1 MKRIIMYL
9 LFAAVTIL
17 MAAAFVIWTV
27 ALKPN
32 LDIDGTVRIYVPPGS
47 SVDDFIDTVR
57 SVGGLKSEKTFLITS
72 RLKSFSRSLKPGS
85 YLLEPDMNNN
95 RLVNILRSGQQ
106 TPVRVTFNN
115 IRTLGDLAGRIGG
128 QIAADSASL
137 AQFFNDENN
146 YTEDGFTRETLISVF
161 IPDTYEFYWNTDAEG
176 FYTRML
182 REFRSY
188 WNDERKA
195 AAEDLGLSPVDVST
209 LASIID
215 DEVAKDDEKP
225 RIAGVYL
232 NRLRL
237 GIPLQACPTIKFA
250 LNDFTIRRVLY
261 EHLETDSPYNT
272 YKYRGLPPGPVRCPT
287 KAGIEAVLKAEKHD
301 YLYFAARAD
310 FSGYHHFSRTLAEH
324 NRYANAYQRELDKR
338 KIYE

>member
-1 MKRIIMYL
+1 MKRIMIYL
-9 LFAAVTIL
+9 LVAAFTGMV
-17 MAAAFVIWTV
+17 AAAFITWIV
-27 ALKPN
+27 ALRPN
-32 LDIDGTVRIYVPPGS
+32 LDIDGNVRIFVPAGS
-47 SVDDFIDTVR
+47 SVDDFIDTLR
-57 SVGGLKSEKTFLITS
+57 SAGGLKSERTFLITS
-72 RLKSFSRSLKPGS
+72 RLKLLNRSLKPGS
-85 YLLEPDMNNN
+85 YLLEPGLSNN
-95 RLVNILRSGQQ
+95 RMVNILRSGQQ
-106 TPVRVTFNN
+106 TPMRVTFNN
-115 IRTLGDLAGRIGG
+115 IRTLDDLAGRIGG
-128 QIAADSASL
+128 QIEADSASL
-137 AQFFNDENN
+137 AQFFHEENN
-146 YTEDGFTRETLISVF
+146 YSADGFTPETLISLF

-176 FYTRML
+176 FYRRML

-188 WNDERKA
+188 WNKDRMA

-215 DEVAKDDEKP
+215 DEVAKNDEKP

-287 KAGIEAVLKAEKHD
+287 KSGIEAVLKAEKHD

>member
-1 MKRIIMYL
+1 MKRIIIYL
-9 LFAAVTIL
+9 LFAAVTML
-17 MAAAFVIWTV
+17 MAAAFVTWTV

-57 SVGGLKSEKTFLITS
+57 SVGGLKSEKTFLITA

-85 YLLEPDMNNN
+85 YLLEPDMSNN

-146 YTEDGFTRETLISVF
+146 YTADGFTRETLISVF
-161 IPDTYEFYWNTDAEG
+161 IPDTYEFYWNTDAQG

-188 WNDERKA
+188 WNNERKA

-287 KAGIEAVLKAEKHD
+287 KSGIEAVLRAEKHD